1 MKKRERAF
9 ARFERCFGFGRPSAL
24 FPWLAGAVLGGCLL
38 IGPAFAQCVPMVFP
52 SNWLQ
57 AQEDLGGHTIAR
69 HVGKTNEWLVNRLR
83 KSSRISAASSYPNT
97 ESATTH
103 IQAALMAKAAML
115 NRWVRD
121 APVGATRAVDYE
133 AKVGVGRVALRPP
146 KLTNVINSKKLRT
159 VMRATIEGTCFLLT
173 SYPLR

>member
-1 MKKRERAF
+1 MKK
-9 ARFERCFGFGRPSAL
+9 GRVYLRIL

-38 IGPAFAQCVPMVFP
+38 IGPAFAQCVPTVFP

-69 HVGKTNEWLVNRLR
+69 HVGKADEWLVNRLR
-83 KSSRISAASSYPNT
+83 KSSRISAASSYLNT
-97 ESATTH
+97 ATATTH
-103 IQAALMAKAAML
+103 IQSALTAKAIML

-121 APVGATRAVDYE
+121 APAGATRAIDYNA
-133 AKVGVGRVALRPP
+133 AKVLGLVALRPP
-146 KLTNVINSKKLRT
+146 KVTNIINSKTLRA
-159 VMRATIEGTCFLLT
+159 VMRATAGGTCFLLT